1 MAEMYLKYG
10 GMPFWAEFINRF
22 YDKVTRDGA
31 LREFF
36 VGKDI
41 RRIKEMQLSLL
52 EMTLTGGHFP
62 DEVMYETHKHLGLSE
77 AHFRRFIGLYERT
90 LIDLGVETVDV
101 SYMVEM
107 LAGYKDQVVIEA

>member
-1 MAEMYLKYG
+1 MVELFVKYG

-22 YDKVTRDGA
+22 YDRVTRDGV

-62 DEVMYETHKHLGLSE
+62 DEVMYESHKALGVND
-77 AHFRRFIGLYERT
+77 AHFRRFVALYERT
-90 LIDLGVETVDV
+90 LLDMGVDAPDAT
-101 SYMVEM
+101 YMLEM
-107 LAGYKDQVVIEA
+107 LLGYKEQVVLET

>member
-1 MAEMYLKYG
+1 MKYG

-22 YDKVTRDGA
+22 YDRVTRDGT

-36 VGKDI
+36 VSKDI

-62 DEVMYETHKHLGLSE
+62 DEVMNEAHKHLGVTDV
-77 AHFRRFIGLYERT
+77 HFRRFVALYERT
-90 LIDLGVETVDV
+90 LLDMGVDAPDA
-101 SYMVEM
+101 SYMLEV
-107 LAGYKDQVVIEA
+107 LLGYKEQVILDT

>member
-1 MAEMYLKYG
+1 MVELFVKYG

-52 EMTLTGGHFP
+52 EMTLTGGRFP
-62 DEVMYETHKHLGLSE
+62 EEVMFEVHRHLGLTD
-77 AHFRRFIGLYERT
+77 AHFKRFISLYERT
-90 LIDLGVETVDV
+90 LIDLGVENSDA

-107 LAGYKDQVVIEA
+107 LQGYKEQVVLEG